1 MLTYV
6 DLKDLKVKT
15 INLDEEI
22 ITKGTHIDVPKDL
35 SISTLSSLIKPA
47 VKNLV
52 ADLNENKIYNFAFD
66 LLGEIEE
73 EEFESAVNVI
83 LAAFFEMMISSK
95 LGRARER
102 RLDVPENLKKEV
114 NCNMSLLKRAINYKT
129 VVDRF
134 QLTIGCRSLQYIL
147 VGGYDE

>member
-1 MLTYV
+1 MLTYI

-15 INLDEEI
+15 INSNGEI
-22 ITKGTHIDVPKDL
+22 ITKGTYINVPKDL
-35 SISTLSSLIKPA
+35 SILELSSLMKHA
-47 VKNLV
+47 AKNLV
-52 ADLNENKIYNFAFD
+52 ADLDEDKIYNFAFD

-73 EEFESAVNVI
+73 EEFETAVNVI
-83 LAAFFEMMISSK
+83 LAVFFEIMTDTK
-95 LGRARER
+95 LGRPRER

>member
-15 INLDEEI
+15 INSNGEI
-22 ITKGTHIDVPKDL
+22 ITKGTHINIPKDL
-35 SISTLSSLIKPA
+35 SILELNSLIKHA
-47 VKNLV
+47 AKNLV
-52 ADLNENKIYNFAFD
+52 ADLDESKIYNFAFD

-73 EEFESAVNVI
+73 EEFETAVNVI
-83 LAAFFEMMISSK
+83 LAAFFEMMVGK
-95 LGRARER
+95 LGRPRER
-102 RLDVPENLKKEV
+102 RLDVPENLKKEI

>member
-15 INLDEEI
+15 INSDEEI
-22 ITKGTHIDVPKDL
+22 ITKGTHINVPKDL
-35 SISTLSSLIKPA
+35 SILELSSLIKHA

-52 ADLNENKIYNFAFD
+52 ADLNEDKIYNFAFD

-73 EEFESAVNVI
+73 EEFETAVNVT
-83 LAAFFEMMISSK
+83 LAAFFEMMVGK
-95 LGRARER
+95 LGRPRER

-129 VVDRF
+129 VIDRF